1 MLLNMTVLILP
12 MSSVSKYTPPSESTQ
27 ASTFTKS
34 ATKEGM
40 LHFNTAVLPRITY
53 SETTSAS

>member
-1 MLLNMTVLILP
+1 
-12 MSSVSKYTPPSESTQ
+12 MSSVIKYSPPSESTQ

-40 LHFNTAVLPRITY
+40 LHLSMAAFPRITY
-53 SETTSAS
+53 SDTTSAS